1 MMLNGLE
8 LDKCNRIEGLDHW
21 VKASQSH
28 MHAVTHAKSIGAN
41 IALVM
46 EQDSTAD
53 PKAGGVLRTSTRPT
67 TNLHLLLLRASV

>member
-1 MMLNGLE
+1 MMLNGFE
-8 LDKCNRIEGLDHW
+8 LDKCNHIEALDHW

-41 IALVM
+41 VALVM

-53 PKAGGVLRTSTRPT
+53 PKAGGY
-67 TNLHLLLLRASV
+67 